1 MATMKLSLRRE
12 PGTVHI
18 LYICQYFPPEMGAP
32 AARAYEF
39 SKRWVQMGHT
49 VSVVCGIP
57 NHPVGVVYPGYASK
71 ALHHEVIDGIDVYRT
86 WVFVTP
92 NARKVRRSVN
102 YLSFGFSAAIASE
115 RIRDV
120 DVCIATTPQFFS
132 GVSGTFVKKLKRIP
146 LVLEVRDLW
155 PDAIEA
161 VRIDANQS
169 FLNFLRRIEK
179 YMYAT
184 ADRIVIVS
192 PAYEDILTRKGV
204 PSGKIH
210 VIPNGVSADLFD
222 RRPKDRRHFNGQ
234 MRDKFLV
241 AYIGTHGLAH
251 GLETMIDAA
260 DTLKNDPGVQFILVG
275 EGASKNDLI
284 QYANGLPN
292 VLFVD
297 RQSRETIAEML
308 NEIDLSLVMLRK
320 ADLFTK
326 VIPSKMFEIMG
337 TGKPIILGVEGV
349 ARRIVEDAQ
358 AGVAIEPQ
366 NTQALVQAIAEFR
379 RDASLRASCGNNA
392 YQYVREH
399 YNLDTLAEKY
409 AGILQSAC

>member
-1 MATMKLSLRRE
+1 
-12 PGTVHI
+12 
-18 LYICQYFPPEMGAP
+18 MGAP

-39 SKRWVQMGHT
+39 SRRWIRMGHK

-57 NHPVGVVYPGYASK
+57 NHPVGEVYPGYAK
-71 ALHHEVIDGIDVYRT
+71 KLLHHEVIDGIDVYRT
-86 WVFVTP
+86 WVYVTP
-92 NARKVRRSVN
+92 NARKVRRSIN
-102 YLSFGFSAAIASE
+102 YLSFGFSAALASE
-115 RIRDV
+115 CIRDV

-132 GVSGTFVKKLKRIP
+132 GVSGTFVKRLKGVP

-161 VRIDANQS
+161 VRIDTNQS

-179 YMYAT
+179 YMYDT
-184 ADRIVIVS
+184 ADKIVIVS
-192 PAYEDILTRKGV
+192 PAYQDILVRKGV
-204 PSGKIH
+204 PSDKIH
-210 VIPNGVSADLFD
+210 VIPNGVSTELFD
-222 RRPKDRRHFNGQ
+222 RRSGDRHHFNGP

-260 DTLKNDPGVQFILVG
+260 SAFKHDPDVQFILVG
-275 EGASKNDLI
+275 EGASKDELI
-284 QYANGLPN
+284 RYANGLPN
-292 VLFVD
+292 VHFVN

-320 ADLFTK
+320 AELFKK
-326 VIPSKMFEIMG
+326 VIPSKIFEIMG
-337 TGKPIILGVEGV
+337 SAKPIVLGVEGM
-349 ARRIVEDAQ
+349 AQRIVEEAH

-366 NTQALVQAIAEFR
+366 NTQALVQAISAFR
-379 RDASLRASCGNNA
+379 ENASMRADCGRNA
-392 YQYVREH
+392 YQYVRDH

-409 AGILQSAC
+409 LRILQSAC

>member
-1 MATMKLSLRRE
+1 
-12 PGTVHI
+12 VHI

-39 SKRWVQMGHT
+39 SKRWVRMGHK

-57 NHPVGVVYPGYASK
+57 NHPVGKIYPGYTK
-71 ALHHEVIDGIDVYRT
+71 QLLHHENIDGIDVYRT

-92 NARKVRRSVN
+92 NARKVRRSIN
-102 YLSFGFSAAIASE
+102 YLSFGFSAALATE

-132 GVSGTFVKKLKRIP
+132 GVSGTFVKQLKRIP

-155 PDAIEA
+155 PDAIQA

-169 FLNFLRRIEK
+169 FLAFLRRIEK
-179 YMYAT
+179 YMYT
-184 ADRIVIVS
+184 ASDRIVIVS
-192 PAYEDILTRKGV
+192 PAYKDILVRKGV
-204 PSGKIH
+204 PPEKID
-210 VIPNGVSADLFD
+210 VIPNGVSTDLFD
-222 RRPKDRRHFNGQ
+222 RRPTDRHHFNGP

-241 AYIGTHGLAH
+241 AYIGTLGLAH

-260 DTLKNDPGVQFILVG
+260 SALKNDPGVQFILVG
-275 EGASKNDLI
+275 EGASKQELV

-308 NEIDLSLVMLRK
+308 NEIDVSLVMLRK
-320 ADLFTK
+320 AELFKK

-337 TGKPIILGVEGV
+337 TGKPIILGVEGM
-349 ARRIVEDAQ
+349 AQQIVEEAH

-366 NTQALVQAIAEFR
+366 NTEALVRAITTFKH
-379 RDASLRASCGNNA
+379 DASLRTVCGQSA
-392 YQYVREH
+392 YAYVRDH
-399 YNLDTLAEKY
+399 YNLDILAEKY
-409 AGILQSAC
+409 LRILQSAC

>member
-1 MATMKLSLRRE
+1 
-12 PGTVHI
+12 VHI

-39 SKRWVQMGHT
+39 SRRWVQMGHK

-57 NHPVGVVYPGYASK
+57 NHPVGKIYPGYTNK
-71 ALHHEVIDGIDVYRT
+71 LLHHEVIDGIDVYRT

-92 NARKVRRSVN
+92 NARKVRRSIN
-102 YLSFGFSAAIASE
+102 YLSFGFSAALASE
-115 RIRDV
+115 CISGV

-132 GVSGTFVKKLKRIP
+132 GVSGTFVKRLKRIP

-161 VRIDANQS
+161 VRINANQS

-179 YMYAT
+179 YMYNAS
-184 ADRIVIVS
+184 DNIVIVS
-192 PAYEDILTRKGV
+192 PAYRDSLVRKGV
-204 PSGKIH
+204 PSEKIH
-210 VIPNGVSADLFD
+210 VIPNGVSTAMFD
-222 RRPKDRRHFNGQ
+222 RRPKDRHHFNGP

-241 AYIGTHGLAH
+241 AYFGTHGLAH

-260 DTLKNDPGVQFILVG
+260 ETLKHNPDVQFILVG
-275 EGASKNDLI
+275 EGASKDELI
-284 QYANGLPN
+284 RYANGLPN

-320 ADLFTK
+320 ADLFKK

-337 TGKPIILGVEGV
+337 TGKPIVLGVEGV
-349 ARRIVEDAQ
+349 AQQIVDEAH
-358 AGVAIEPQ
+358 AGMAIEPQ
-366 NTQALVQAIAEFR
+366 NTPALVEAITRFQHDSA
-379 RDASLRASCGNNA
+379 LRAACGDSA
-392 YQYVREH
+392 YRYVRDH
-399 YNLDTLAEKY
+399 YNLDVLANKY
-409 AGILQSAC
+409 LRILQSVC